1 MTSLLNKL
9 GLNKTD
15 KRKKTL
21 LLVGAVVIF
30 AAVFYRF
37 FPVLE
42 NIESLEE
49 EILLKERNLI
59 KYRRIVKERNELEAR
74 QIALNNIVEKAEAG
88 LLDGK
93 TASLGAVDIQ
103 NTLKEITDQ
112 RDMEVLTMRVLR
124 PENNEEDTYMAIPVQ
139 VTVRCTIRQLKEI
152 IYRIESS
159 PKLLKISDC
168 RIRVIRGRV
177 EGQIQATLTVRGFMK
192 KYE

>member
-9 GLNKTD
+9 GLNKPD
-15 KRKKTL
+15 KRKKNL

-59 KYRRIVKERNELEAR
+59 KYRQIVKERNELEAR
-74 QIALNNIVEKAEAG
+74 QIALNNIVEKAETG

-112 RDMEVLTMRVLR
+112 RDMEVLTMRVLS

>member
-9 GLNKTD
+9 GLNKPD

-21 LLVGAVVIF
+21 LLVGALVIF
-30 AAVFYRF
+30 ILVFYRF
-37 FPVLE
+37 FPLLE

-59 KYRRIVKERNELEAR
+59 KYRQIVKERNELEAR
-74 QIALNNIVEKAEAG
+74 QIALNHSLEKAETR

-103 NTLKEITDQ
+103 NTLKEITDK

-124 PENNEEDTYMAIPVQ
+124 PESNEEDIYMAIPVQ
-139 VTVRCTIRQLKEI
+139 ITVRCTIRQLKEI

-192 KYE
+192 KNE